1 MALRTSDP
9 QQAILF
15 WALCCVHSTTRAR
28 EFPTGA
34 EGLLRAEVEGAHA
47 LMDLRNLL
55 RAAEWGIERL
65 PLQHPAL
72 DHLEEF
78 TRRFDGVDNAW
89 VALEHFGE
97 YESRRGRRYAEEP
110 GPRLEFFVTH
120 EPPERVVAH
129 LGPHMFDL
137 AELTDACFQ
146 VAARMTAAVDKASV
160 TTSRQ
165 VRAH

>member
-34 EGLLRAEVEGAHA
+34 DGRLRAEVEAAHA

-65 PLQHPAL
+65 PLQHPEIG
-72 DHLEEF
+72 HLEEF
-78 TRRFDGVDNAW
+78 TRRFDGAQNAW
-89 VALEHFGE
+89 DALEHFGE
-97 YESRRGRRYAEEP
+97 YESRRGRRYAEDP

-129 LGPHMFDL
+129 LGPHAFDL
-137 AELTDACFQ
+137 AELTNACFQ
-146 VAARMTAAVDKASV
+146 VAARMTAAVDRDLAAS
-160 TTSRQ
+160 TR
-165 VRAH
+165 RG

>member
-1 MALRTSDP
+1 MVLRTSDP

-34 EGLLRAEVEGAHA
+34 DGRLRAEVEGAHA

-55 RAAEWGIERL
+55 RAAEWGVERL

-72 DHLEEF
+72 GHLEEF
-78 TRRFDGVDNAW
+78 THRFDGGDNAARD
-89 VALEHFGE
+89 ALERFGE
-97 YESRRGRRYAEEP
+97 YESRRGRRYAEDP
-110 GPRLEFFVTH
+110 GPRLDFFVSH

-129 LGPHMFDL
+129 LGPHSFDL

-146 VAARMTAAVDKASV
+146 VAARMTAAVAQDA
-160 TTSRQ
+160 TTSGPS
-165 VRAH
+165 